1 MTFHSLKDKKKVI
14 RRRSFKETIKLAVV
28 RTSKQFLMIDLVRYC
43 IALLRF
49 IYFTKIRKRFRVY
62 KGDREKISDNTIFHN
77 FPRFKSLAVIRSNLL
92 IRPLSIIDPIYS
104 RLEQTSVLSIGPKA
118 EGELFNLVGYGF
130 SPSKIRGVDLVSYSP
145 WIDVGDMHHLPYRN
159 NSFDVVMSGWVIEGY
174 SRDPKQAA
182 AEMLR
187 VVRDG
192 GIIAVGIGWSPDSF
206 RQKLKQTRGYNFER
220 RLTSVQDILNLY
232 GNSVGSIYFSQD
244 LREEAKT
251 RAFGQDIMVIF
262 SVKKN

>member
-1 MTFHSLKDKKKVI
+1 MVLHSAKDKKKMI
-14 RRRSFKETIKLAVV
+14 RRRSLPESIKLAVM
-28 RTSKQFLMIDLVRYC
+28 RTSKQLLMIDLVRYC
-43 IALLRF
+43 VALPRF
-49 IYFTKIRKRFRVY
+49 IYFTKIRRKFRIY
-62 KGDREKISDNTIFHN
+62 NGNKEKISDNTIFHN

-118 EGELFNLVGYGF
+118 EGELLNLVGYGF
-130 SPSKIRGVDLVSYSP
+130 SHSKVRGVDLVSYSP
-145 WIDVGDMHHLPYRN
+145 WIDVGDMHQLPYRN
-159 NSFDVVMSGWVIEGY
+159 NSFDVVLSGWVIEGY

-187 VVRDG
+187 VVKNG

-220 RLTSVQDILNLY
+220 CLTNVQDILTLY
-232 GNSVGSIYFSQD
+232 GDSVDSIYFSQD